1 VPEIRATLPE
11 LPDAKRE
18 RFVAQYG
25 LTEDHAKSLTSEI
38 KVANFYEVVAGR
50 ASPKLAA
57 VWIADVLKGELNYR
71 DLTIESFDKE
81 HMIEIVAMLDEKR
94 ITEDGAVQIIRAL
107 LDKKGSNPQEIIKA
121 MALGKAEDGV
131 VQKAVREAVKENA
144 AAVAD
149 YRAGSE
155 RALNFIV
162 GAVMK
167 KTRGKADAGEVH
179 RLVKEEVEKA

>member
-1 VPEIRATLPE
+1 
-11 LPDAKRE
+11 
-18 RFVAQYG
+18 
-25 LTEDHAKSLTSEI
+25 
-38 KVANFYEVVAGR
+38 
-50 ASPKLAA
+50 
-57 VWIADVLKGELNYR
+57 
-71 DLTIESFDKE
+71 
-81 HMIEIVAMLDEKR
+81 
-94 ITEDGAVQIIRAL
+94 
-107 LDKKGSNPQEIIKA
+107 
-121 MALGKAEDGV
+121 